1 MKRFHDCIEIIIP
14 KKDWLHD
21 GCPLGRENCY
31 DCEYF
36 ESSGTFGGEA
46 WIDCSYDEE
55 RGLGNDS
62 TVD

>member
-31 DCEYF
+31 GCEYMKA
-36 ESSGTFGGEA
+36 SGTFGGEA
-46 WIDCSYDEE
+46 WVDCSYDEKE
-55 RGLGNDS
+55 GLGNDS